1 MKILIINGVNLNM
14 LGRRD
19 RSIYGDL
26 TLKELNFA
34 VKKYAATK
42 KAKTEFFFSNSESEI
57 VSKLQ
62 KTNADGVILNAG
74 AYSHYSY
81 AIRDCIESIG
91 RPVIEVHLSDIENR
105 EDFRKIRIFDGVV
118 KTCFYGE
125 KEKSYFKAV
134 DYLCA
139 L

>member
-19 RSIYGDL
+19 PIIYGDL
-26 TLKELNFA
+26 TLKELNFT

-42 KAKTEFFFSNSESEI
+42 NAKTEFFFSNSESQI

-62 KTNADGVILNAG
+62 KTHADGVILNAG

-81 AIRDCIESIG
+81 AIRDCIECIG
-91 RPVIEVHLSDIENR
+91 KAVVEVHLSDIENR
-105 EDFRKIRIFDGVV
+105 EDFRKIRVFDGVV
-118 KTCFYGE
+118 KACFYGE

-134 DYLCA
+134 DYLCG

>member
-19 RSIYGDL
+19 RAIYGDL

-34 VKKYAATK
+34 VKKYASAK
-42 KAKTEFFFSNSESEI
+42 QAKTEFFFSNSESEI

-62 KTNADGVILNAG
+62 KTHADGVILNAG

-81 AIRDCIESIG
+81 AIRDCIESINK
-91 RPVIEVHLSDIENR
+91 PVIEVHLSDIENR
-105 EDFRKIRIFDGVV
+105 EDFRKIRVFDGVV
-118 KTCFYGE
+118 KKCFYGE

-134 DYLCA
+134 DYLCG

>member
-19 RSIYGDL
+19 RSIYGEM

-34 VKKYAATK
+34 VKKYAASK
-42 KAKTEFFFSNSESEI
+42 KVKTSFFFSNSESEI
-57 VSKLQ
+57 VKKLQ
-62 KTNADGVILNAG
+62 NTNADGVILNAG

-81 AIRDCIESIG
+81 AIRDCIECISK
-91 RPVIEVHLSDIENR
+91 PVIEVHLSDISKR
-105 EDFRKIRIFDGVV
+105 EDFRKIRVFDGVV
-118 KTCFYGE
+118 AQCYFGE
-125 KEKSYFKAV
+125 KEKSYFRAV
-134 DYLCA
+134 DYLCG

>member
-42 KAKTEFFFSNSESEI
+42 NAKTEFFFSNSESEI

-62 KTNADGVILNAG
+62 KTRADGVILNAG

-81 AIRDCIESIG
+81 AIRDCIESIAK
-91 RPVIEVHLSDIENR
+91 PVIEVHLSDIENR